1 MYQYMNTKSFKIL
14 AILFTLTICTGIASA
29 DVSNLQVQGDPVNNS
44 GAIYALGSNNDGL
57 DGTLN
62 DDTISFN
69 LTQNGNYLGT
79 TGVGLKTNANNNES
93 PTEFNITLKMSDFT
107 NGDFV
112 DGDVNLSAEQT
123 GASNGGFQTVEDS
136 VNFTGDISSP
146 PAPSTSNPEKLAGGG
161 INFTFD
167 SVSDNGPGTVV
178 SYRVFRKNDSDASSS
193 YNFIES
199 VSETVDSSYEYRDTS
214 LTHGDTY
221 SYKVKA
227 VDSAE
232 NYGDLSTPGVSTT
245 SDGEGPTVVDGSSNP
260 ANESYT
266 SDQSSVISFDLSD
279 GVSNVDQSTLRINV
293 TDTDGTDE
301 LSNADVDNDHVTY
314 SSGTVSIDPTAGSGF
329 TLNEGEVDV
338 NVNVKDSVGNLG
350 EGYLTFTVDTS
361 EPSVDVT
368 NPVDGEEVTAQ
379 NMIEGTYDDDNEIDF
394 VEIRIQN
401 STGGSWSEG
410 GDFIDSE
417 NWIRIDNPQD
427 GTWSYDS
434 SGITSDGSYTVYVEA
449 TDKAGNLGGI
459 SETVTY
465 TIDTGAP
472 DISSAYVN
480 DTDFDGSSDEIRVT
494 FTEYIDDDSANSES
508 FLIDKGTLGNVGT
521 AESIDDEKIRI
532 PISGIDTGVR
542 PNLTMLNGTVKDAAG
557 NNLSVNSSIVVEDK
571 ARPVLMNARIDS
583 ENSSAGTTVVR
594 MDFSENI
601 SDPVDE
607 LSLGVEGVLSINDNY
622 SDILTADYQLSGSPG
637 VLQTGN
643 SPNITGLGS
652 VEDAAGNP
660 AVLQSNQN
668 ITIST
673 FRKEFVN
680 GWNFFSVPIADTS
693 TAEITEVFTQSQ
705 LNSIDTIWRYRRGN
719 WSSYTENKGD
729 DSDFTVLRG
738 GEGYLVK
745 TSSGFTITP
754 NVNNKVATKGIGSF
768 DMDSGWNLV
777 GHFQEFDQ
785 PADNTDSGA
794 FDSLGYDFSL
804 AGQEDAGEVAA
815 AVVPVEAE
823 VGSAYWV
830 NPFTE
835 LNPQSD
841 YVENRESQ

>member
-1 MYQYMNTKSFKIL
+1 MYRYMNTKSFKIL
-14 AILFTLTICTGIASA
+14 ATLFTLTIFTGIASA
-29 DVSNLQVQGDPVNNS
+29 TVSNLQVEGDPVNNTGIIYAS
-44 GAIYALGSNNDGL
+44 GNHDTGDSFSNTIVFNISQSGKTPVEYPLDINASADNSDTAGKFNFTIDFSNIAEQFSDGEVNISADQSDFGFREYESNSSFIMDSNLASPPTISNTESVEGGAINVTFGDENSGDYAEIVSYEVHRSTSQIGGYSW
-57 DGTLN
+57 
-62 DDTISFN
+62 I
-69 LTQNGNYLGT
+69 GNVT
-79 TGVGLKTNANNNES
+79 DTNA
-93 PTEFNITLKMSDFT
+93 TDYEFKD
-107 NGDFV
+107 
-112 DGDVNLSAEQT
+112 
-123 GASNGGFQTVEDS
+123 
-136 VNFTGDISSP
+136 
-146 PAPSTSNPEKLAGGG
+146 
-161 INFTFD
+161 
-167 SVSDNGPGTVV
+167 
-178 SYRVFRKNDSDASSS
+178 
-193 YNFIES
+193 
-199 VSETVDSSYEYRDTS
+199 DSSLENGTEYYYMVRP
-214 LTHGDTY
+214 
-221 SYKVKA
+221 

-232 NYGDLSTPGVSTT
+232 NRGTFSDPGSTF
-245 SDGEGPTVVDGSSNP
+245 SDSAGPTFEETSKQPIPSGYTKDISSEITFNLSDANSVRGSSI
-260 ANESYT
+260 
-266 SDQSSVISFDLSD
+266 SVTVADS
-279 GVSNVDQSTLRINV
+279 
-293 TDTDGTDE
+293 DGTDGDE
-301 LSNADVDNDHVTY
+301 LSSAGTTDNHVEFTD
-314 SSGTVSIDPTAGSGF
+314 GQVIVDPTASETFQYEPG
-329 TLNEGEVDV
+329 TVTVDV
-338 NVNVKDSVGNLG
+338 SVEDTLGNMNTDSWS
-350 EGYLTFTVDTS
+350 FTVDTQAPQS
-361 EPSVDVT
+361 IAVDDP
-368 NPVDGEEVTAQ
+368 NDGEEVISQ
-379 NMIEGTYDDDNEIDF
+379 NTISGSFNEDNEIQSVQVQIKNEEGNYWTGSQFDTSS
-394 VEIRIQN
+394 IWLDS
-401 STGGSWSEG
+401 STLQES
-410 GDFIDSE
+410 
-417 NWIRIDNPQD
+417 Q
-427 GTWSYDS
+427 WSYDS
-434 SGITSDGSYTVYVEA
+434 SSITSQGTYTVDVNA
-449 TDKAGNLGGI
+449 TDKAGNWNRLSSPI
-459 SETVTY
+459 SY

-472 DISSAYVN
+472 DLDFTYIN
-480 DTDFDGSSDEIRVT
+480 DTNVDGESDEIVVN
-494 FTEYIDDDSANSES
+494 FTEAVSDSNSEFDSA
-508 FLIDKGTLGNVGT
+508 FKLDKGN
-521 AESIDDEKIRI
+521 IDGFSTSGIENDKRIKIFV
-532 PISGIDTGVR
+532 SGIDTGVR

-583 ENSSAGTTVVR
+583 ENTSSGNTVVR

-668 ITIST
+668 ITVST

-693 TAEITEVFTQSQ
+693 TLEISDIFTESQ
-705 LNSIDTIWRYRRGN
+705 LDTIWRYRRGN
-719 WSSYTENKGD
+719 WSSYTPGNEKGN
-729 DSDFTVLRG
+729 DFTVLRG

-804 AGQEDAGEVAA
+804 AGQSETGEVAA
-815 AVVPVEAE
+815 AAVPVEAE